1 MTFSGDEVTWLFTFC
16 GDGVTFSGDEVTF
29 TVMMAWFSTFAD
41 DELTWLSTFSNHMLH
56 S

>member
-1 MTFSGDEVTWLFTFC
+1 MTFACDEVTWLFTFC
-16 GDGVTFSGDEVTF
+16 GDGVSFSGDEVTF